1 MTYIIW
7 RIFSEIL
14 FSNLHKVH
22 KIRWPVWS
30 SGKTMQETLRLK
42 QMGRQNMILRKF
54 RLFETNDSP
63 KTMITRIS
71 FHRQTQTPFM
81 TMSLISH

>member
-1 MTYIIW
+1 
-7 RIFSEIL
+7 
-14 FSNLHKVH
+14 
-22 KIRWPVWS
+22 
-30 SGKTMQETLRLK
+30 MQETLRLK